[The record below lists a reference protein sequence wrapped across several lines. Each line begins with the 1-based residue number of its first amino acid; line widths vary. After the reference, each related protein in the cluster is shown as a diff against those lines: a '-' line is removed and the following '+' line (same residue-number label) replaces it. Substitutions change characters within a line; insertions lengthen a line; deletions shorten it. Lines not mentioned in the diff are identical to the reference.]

1 MSGHKLLLAD
11 DSVTVQKVV
20 QLTFAEEGI
29 DVSICGDGDTA
40 MLRYAEFQPDIVL
53 ADVNM
58 PGFSGYEVCEKI
70 KAQAPGIPVILL
82 VGSFEPFDQAEADRV
97 GADDSMTKPFQSI
110 RQLIDVVQG
119 LLRTGSDIPAVPAP
133 AETAAAGFGYDTAS
147 WEASMAETKELPVYD
162 DGVTLGDTGM
172 DDDMIEA
179 TRPDY
184 ERDTIEILSPIEDAG
199 PSYSE
204 QAETSSEYTDRYVQE
219 DHSEAETAPLVP
231 PIDLN
236 AGFASEEEAPL
247 EDDELPFTLH
257 RIMDDDEEDEQPID
271 ETSQTLAAPV
281 MELDDM
287 NFLEIPVAGVPVL
300 PPTEES
306 VAGSYDIPEPGPTP
320 EFIDEVVEKVLQRL
334 SGDSLRDVVR
344 DVVRKMSMEKTPE

>member
-58 PGFSGYEVCEKI
+58 PGLSGYEVCEKI

-82 VGSFEPFDQAEADRV
+82 VGSFEPFDQAEADRI

-133 AETAAAGFGYDTAS
+133 AETAAAGLGYDTAS
-147 WEASMAETKELPVYD
+147 WEASMADTKELPVYD

-179 TRPDY
+179 TRPDD
-184 ERDTIEILSPIEDAG
+184 EKDTIEILSPLANVENDYTA
-199 PSYSE
+199 S
-204 QAETSSEYTDRYVQE
+204 AETYTGNPEHYE

-236 AGFASEEEAPL
+236 AGFTREEDEQPA
-247 EDDELPFTLH
+247 EDNELPFTLQ
-257 RIMDDDEEDEQPID
+257 RIVDEEDEDAQQPTATVN
-271 ETSQTLAAPV
+271 ESSQTLAAPV

-300 PPTEES
+300 PPVEDT
-306 VAGSYDIPEPGPTP
+306 VAGASNPGPTP

-334 SGDSLRDVVR
+334 SGDSLRDVVAE
-344 DVVRKMSMEKTPE
+344 VVREMSMEKTSD